1 MPCGVVPWV
10 DKEQSR
16 EGTKSKPSSKMQPKY
31 HSPIATKYNHY
42 KSKIQ
47 LVLGLTKHTTGKGVK
62 WVHWPA
68 IDYLGVGQRQQPASH
83 CRLGIPQPLL
93 HLEEFTILA
102 SISESTFLNS
112 LGLLCIEVDLPVF
125 RYSWQCL
132 SSVGF
137 SYGSWY
143 LSSPPTTP
151 R

>member
-1 MPCGVVPWV
+1 MSCCVAPWV

-16 EGTKSKPSSKMQPKY
+16 EGVVSKPSSKIQPKY
-31 HSPIATKYNHY
+31 HQLQPNTTIHY
-42 KSKIQ
+42 KTKIQ

-68 IDYLGVGQRQQPASH
+68 IDYRGVGQRQQPASH

-112 LGLLCIEVDLPVF
+112 LGKTSIKKNVFFRALPK
-125 RYSWQCL
+125 
-132 SSVGF
+132 
-137 SYGSWY
+137 
-143 LSSPPTTP
+143 SPNPP
-151 R
+151 P